1 MCFISEPQ
9 QFPARKSIT
18 IAYDVLEKCRYLLF
32 DGYKQFVVTHP
43 FVLQVHVLVQLALAD
58 LLAAA
63 TLMVATLFSKYNV
76 ERSVQFCPLGLPLA
90 LVSLLLFFNV
100 NHESALFF
108 SQGSSPGCI

>member
-9 QFPARKSIT
+9 RFPARKSIT
-18 IAYDVLEKCRYLLF
+18 IAYDVLEKLL

-63 TLMVATLFSKYNV
+63 TLMVATLLSKYNV
-76 ERSVQFCPLGLPLA
+76 EQSVQFCPLGLPLA
-90 LVSLLLFFNV
+90 LVSLLLL
-100 NHESALFF
+100 SM
-108 SQGSSPGCI
+108 